1 MNAKQTALEIHDQL
15 RALGSGTRQGHRPSA
30 QSDFGVY
37 TADLRMVVKEFSKR
51 LNTSPGELVYHL
63 ARSLISLKNTE
74 CRQVAYELIR
84 NHPECLAFLDV
95 GKVEKLGAGMDNWC
109 CVDNFCTS
117 VAGIAWLK
125 GRLDDE
131 DILRWSH
138 SESLWWR
145 RAALVSTVSLNI
157 KSRGG
162 HGDVGRTLMVCR
174 ELADDPEIMVQKALS
189 GALRELIPWDRRAVE
204 EFLRS
209 HPNLPSRVQ
218 REVRRKLDT
227 GKKN

>member
-15 RALGSGTRQGHRPSA
+15 RALGRGTRQGHRPSA

-51 LNTSPGELVYHL
+51 LKTSPGEHVYRL
-63 ARSLISLKNTE
+63 ARSLISRENTE

-125 GRLDDE
+125 GRLDDK

-138 SESLWWR
+138 SENLWWR
-145 RAALVSTVSLNI
+145 RAAL
-157 KSRGG
+157 
-162 HGDVGRTLMVCR
+162 VCR

-189 GALRELIPWDRRAVE
+189 WALRELIPWDRIAVE
-204 EFLRS
+204 AFLRS
-209 HPNLPSRVQ
+209 HPNLPSRVR
-218 REVRRKLDT
+218 REVQRKLDT

>member
-1 MNAKQTALEIHDQL
+1 MNEKKTALAIRDQL
-15 RALGSGTRQGHRPSA
+15 KALGSGTRQGHRPSA

-37 TADLRMVVKEFSKR
+37 TADLRKVVKEFSKR
-51 LNTSPGELVYHL
+51 LKPCSGELVYGL
-63 ARSLISLKNTE
+63 ALSLISLENTE
-74 CRQVAYELIR
+74 CRQVAYELVR
-84 NHPECLAFLDV
+84 HHPEGLAFLDI

-117 VAGIAWLK
+117 VSGFAWLK
-125 GRLDDE
+125 GRLDDD

-138 SESLWWR
+138 SEDLWWR

-162 HGDVGRTLMVCR
+162 RGDVGRTLKVCR
-174 ELADDPEIMVQKALS
+174 ELADDPEIMVHKALS
-189 GALRELIPWDRRAVE
+189 WALRELVPWDRCAVE
-204 EFLRS
+204 EFLRL

-218 REVRRKLDT
+218 REVRRRLDT